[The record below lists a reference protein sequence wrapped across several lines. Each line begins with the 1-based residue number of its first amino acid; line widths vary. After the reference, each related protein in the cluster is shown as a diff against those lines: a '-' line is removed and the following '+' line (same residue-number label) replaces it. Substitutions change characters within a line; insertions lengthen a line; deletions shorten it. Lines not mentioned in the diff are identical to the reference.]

1 MKSLFIF
8 LILFSIT
15 SLTSEAQLAKNKAVY
30 KYMELGC
37 RIERE
42 EADDF
47 DYEDKD
53 IKFKII
59 PDHYSSWTISIEN
72 KTKHDMIVYWR
83 DCSFV
88 INKISGSILFVSSKD
103 ISLEYHPPYEEKIA
117 PESIFGETY
126 FAHNKLTKII
136 DPKIIKKTGEDYYI
150 RLIIP
155 IEVNGELKKYDFKY
169 RIYLANAE
177 KQQKYKEKKQKK
189 IKKELEKVIKQH
201 QGIVILIRNG
211 SIQNFA
217 NNKSEIWS

>member
-1 MKSLFIF
+1 MKSFFIF
-8 LILFSIT
+8 LILFSVT
-15 SLTSEAQLAKNKAVY
+15 SLKSEAQLAKNKAVY
-30 KYMELGC
+30 KHIVWDCY
-37 RIERE
+37 IERE

-53 IKFKII
+53 IKFEII
-59 PDHYSSWTISIEN
+59 PCNYSIWRISIKN
-72 KTKHDMIVYWR
+72 KTKNEMTVYWR

-103 ISLEYHPPYEEKIA
+103 ISLKYYPPYEEKIA
-117 PESIFGETY
+117 PESIFDETR
-126 FAHNKLTKII
+126 FAHNKLTSII
-136 DPKIIKKTGEDYYI
+136 NTEIIKKTGEDYYI

-177 KQQKYKEKKQKK
+177 KQQKYKEKRQKK

-201 QGIVILIRNG
+201 Q
-211 SIQNFA
+211 
-217 NNKSEIWS
+217 E

>member
-1 MKSLFIF
+1 MKSFFIF
-8 LILFSIT
+8 LILFSVT
-15 SLTSEAQLAKNKAVY
+15 SLKSEAQLAKNKAVY

-42 EADDF
+42 EANDF

-53 IKFKII
+53 IKLEII
-59 PDHYSSWTISIEN
+59 PYTYFIWTISIEN
-72 KTKHDMIVYWR
+72 KTKNDMIVYWR

-103 ISLEYHPPYEEKIA
+103 ISLKFYPPYEEKIA

-126 FAHNKLTKII
+126 FAHNKREYIV

-177 KQQKYKEKKQKK
+177 KQQKYKEKRQKK

-201 QGIVILIRNG
+201 Q
-211 SIQNFA
+211 
-217 NNKSEIWS
+217 E

>member
-136 DPKIIKKTGEDYYI
+136 DPKIIKITGEDYYI

-177 KQQKYKEKKQKK
+177 KQQKYKEKRQKK
-189 IKKELEKVIKQH
+189 FKKEMKKKIEKVIKQH
-201 QGIVILIRNG
+201 Q
-211 SIQNFA
+211 
-217 NNKSEIWS
+217 E

>member
-8 LILFSIT
+8 LILFSVT
-15 SLTSEAQLAKNKAVY
+15 SLTTEAQLVKNKKATY
-30 KYMELGC
+30 RETDCY
-37 RIERE
+37 IERINAE
-42 EADDF
+42 TF
-47 DYEDKD
+47 NYEDKD

-59 PDHYSSWTISIEN
+59 SSTYSIWRISIEN
-72 KTKHDMIVYWR
+72 KTKNDMIIYWR

-103 ISLEYHPPYEEKIA
+103 ISLKFYPPYEEKIA

-126 FAHNKLTKII
+126 FAHNKREYIV

-177 KQQKYKEKKQKK
+177 KQQKYKEKRQKK
-189 IKKELEKVIKQH
+189 IMKTITKIIKKRQT
-201 QGIVILIRNG
+201 Q
-211 SIQNFA
+211 
-217 NNKSEIWS
+217 

>member
-1 MKSLFIF
+1 MKLFFIF
-8 LILFSIT
+8 LILFPVT

-42 EADDF
+42 EANDF

-53 IKFKII
+53 IKLEII
-59 PDHYSSWTISIEN
+59 PYTYFIWTISIEN
-72 KTKHDMIVYWR
+72 KTKNDMIVYWR

-103 ISLEYHPPYEEKIA
+103 ISLKYYPPYEEKIA

-126 FAHNKLTKII
+126 FAHNKREYIV

-177 KQQKYKEKKQKK
+177 KQQKYKEKRQKK

-201 QGIVILIRNG
+201 Q
-211 SIQNFA
+211 
-217 NNKSEIWS
+217 E